1 MTGSI
6 WRVTTEGMADGFL
19 LQDASDP
26 VVGSP
31 LASGTNEIALKWP
44 ANAVRLNVYP
54 LDADAVLRK
63 QQGGAEGGT
72 APIPQGAWFSAPGK
86 PGDTTYI
93 GRDEATALAFAFE
106 TRGS

>member
-1 MTGSI
+1 MTGSVFH
-6 WRVTTEGMADGFL
+6 VTPAGLADGFQ

-26 VVGSP
+26 IVTSP
-31 LASGTNEIALKWP
+31 VASGTGEIALKWP

-54 LDADAVLRK
+54 LDADAVLHK

-72 APIPQGAWFSAPGK
+72 APIPQGAYFNIPGK
-86 PGDTTYI
+86 PGETTYI
-93 GRDEATALAFAFE
+93 GREEATALAFAFE